1 MNPLRYL
8 TNRRKRLAQR
18 EAERR
23 HDCPRC
29 NPTAR
34 AIRWVQ
40 DKWVVAGIDLGE

>member
-1 MNPLRYL
+1 MIRAFL

-29 NPTAR
+29 NATAR
-34 AIRWVQ
+34 AMERVRNQWVA
-40 DKWVVAGIDLGE
+40 AGIDKGE